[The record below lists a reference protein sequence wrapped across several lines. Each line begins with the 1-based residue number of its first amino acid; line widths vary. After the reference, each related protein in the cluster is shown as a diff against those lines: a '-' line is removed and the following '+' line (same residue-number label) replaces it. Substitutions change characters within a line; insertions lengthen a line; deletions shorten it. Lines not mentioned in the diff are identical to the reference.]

1 MDLKLTGKT
10 ALVTGSTAG
19 IGYAI
24 AEVLAAEGVHVIING
39 RTEAR
44 VEAAIKKIQAS
55 HPKAML
61 SPMALDLGTAEGVTR
76 LIERVPTVDIVINN
90 LGIYQLKA
98 FAEITD
104 DEWLNIFNV
113 NVMSGIRLARD
124 YLPLMLKK
132 QWGRIIFISSESA
145 VQTPSEMIHY
155 GMTKTAQLA
164 ISRGLAELTAG
175 TAVTVN
181 AILPGPT
188 RSEGVEA
195 FVESIAKEKNVS
207 EAAIEKEFFM
217 TMRPSSLI
225 KRFAEAAEVAAMVAF
240 IASPLASAT
249 NGATLRVEGGVV
261 RSIV

>member
-24 AEVLAAEGVHVIING
+24 AEALAAEGAHVIING

-44 VEAAIKKIQAS
+44 VDAAIKKIQAS
-55 HPKAML
+55 YPKATL
-61 SPMALDLGTAEGVTR
+61 IPQALDLSTADGVTE
-76 LIERVPTVDIVINN
+76 LIEHVPTVDIVINN
-90 LGIYQLKA
+90 LGIYQVKA
-98 FAEITD
+98 FADITD
-104 DEWLNIFNV
+104 NEWLNIFNV
-113 NVMSGIRLARD
+113 NVMSGIRLARH

-132 QWGRIIFISSESA
+132 QWGRIIFISSESG
-145 VQTPSEMIHY
+145 VQIPSEMIHY

-188 RSEGVEA
+188 RSEGVES

-207 EAAIEKEFFM
+207 ESAIEKEFFT

-225 KRFAEAAEVAAMVAF
+225 KRFAESAEVAAMVAF

-249 NGATLRVEGGVV
+249 NGAALRVEGGVV